1 MLAAWSSYIAMKIQN
16 LLRLLS
22 TALLLGWIGLGC
34 ASSGG
39 SSRPASAANTAALSK
54 LVSELK
60 EARITT
66 ELYARNVRRR
76 LASRPD
82 SPEMFEAE
90 RLYESAR
97 GSVNALL
104 NDVQGMVRSGG
115 MISSAEFET
124 RRESASNAVVD
135 FNTYANNLLN
145 PPGSDGAGQT
155 KFIGALTLDGVAGLG
170 TRLWDEIIKRRNAN
184 REAHERWMNA
194 ECDRL
199 KAAEWGSFGEIK

>member
-1 MLAAWSSYIAMKIQN
+1 MTLIRKLA
-16 LLRLLS
+16 
-22 TALLLGWIGLGC
+22 TALVVLSLALLGFGC
-34 ASSGG
+34 ANNQ
-39 SSRPASAANTAALSK
+39 SAATANAATTAALSK

-76 LASRPD
+76 LAKEPD
-82 SPEMFEAE
+82 SPQMFEAE

-115 MISSAEFET
+115 AITGAEFET
-124 RRESASNAVVD
+124 RRQTASAAVVD
-135 FNTYANNLLN
+135 FNTLANNLLS
-145 PPGSDGAGQT
+145 PAGAAGDA
-155 KFIGALTLDGVAGLG
+155 KFIGALTLDGIAGLG
-170 TRLWDEIIKRRNAN
+170 TKLWDEIVKRRNAS
-184 REAHERWMNA
+184 REAQERWTNA

-199 KAAEWGSFGEIK
+199 KAAEWATFAEIK